1 MTFEKPYFFV
11 PATKLKKLKTL
22 IAEKNLEVIIDFED
36 AIAGVEI
43 QPLLE
48 LKPQDVNWN
57 KIWCRI
63 PINNEITRNFY
74 SQYMITINY
83 ISFSFIL
90 MYLKHFSCPSVV
102 KVSMLEFDA
111 IHGDPNEK

>member
-1 MTFEKPYFFV
+1 MLFDDIRKTLFFV

-22 IAEKNLEVIIDFED
+22 LAENNLEVIIDFED

-63 PINNEITRNFY
+63 PLIMKLSYRLF
-74 SQYMITINY
+74 
-83 ISFSFIL
+83 
-90 MYLKHFSCPSVV
+90 
-102 KVSMLEFDA
+102 
-111 IHGDPNEK
+111 